1 MKMIITGI
9 LLAMLGVNA
18 SASDWKHVA
27 SSSLDDIAIEMQ
39 SIQSFGKLRK
49 AWFLSN
55 RRKPEVVPG
64 TPDTLHQSAKF
75 LAHISCS
82 NKTIATAAIQFFS
95 EKDAGGTLV
104 GSSNIRGDFFDI
116 PPDSVNEALMTVVCA
131 KRVGRG

>member
-1 MKMIITGI
+1 MKLITAGI

-18 SASDWKHVA
+18 TASDWKHVA
-27 SSSLDDIAIEMQ
+27 SSSLDDIAIDMQ

-82 NKTIATAAIQFFS
+82 NKAIATAAIQFFS

-131 KRVGRG
+131 KRVGKG